1 MTSTDLDP
9 DDVSL
14 TTHPVEELVQDYEWF
29 HTLFG
34 IIGNVAFVV
43 GSIFFLFESLKT
55 AGVWLFIIGSS
66 GMLVG
71 SLGQIVVR
79 RTRRR
84 RRERGRA

>member
-1 MTSTDLDP
+1 MTTTDLDP
-9 DDVSL
+9 DDVTSGEGF
-14 TTHPVEELVQDYEWF
+14 TTGKSEWF
-29 HTLFG
+29 HTLLG
-34 IIGNVAFVV
+34 ILGNVAFVV

-55 AGVWLFIIGSS
+55 AGVWLFIIGST

-84 RRERGRA
+84 RQERGSA